1 EEDQTCITTDNGSN
15 VVKAVELNHW
25 TRLQCFGHR
34 LHLAI
39 ENALKEKTVKDRI
52 NRATGLC
59 RSLVCHFSHSWK
71 KKAALSEAQRELH
84 LPEHS
89 LITECPTRWGSRQK
103 MIGRVLEQRKALSQV
118 LSEDRKTRHLVPS
131 WQDIEV
137 LESINNALRPL
148 QEFTDALSGEA
159 YVSVSYLKPVLH
171 LLKTSTLAAKDED
184 TALTKKIKSLVLGY
198 MENKYSDPA
207 TQELLDIT
215 SFIDPRFKTDYMSAE
230 KVPDIKARVK
240 IEMEQVARKEKRVQA
255 STTDA
260 VLPSAGEAEPS
271 TSKKAKRSLGSFFKS
286 STAVPPGPAST
297 AVQLESA
304 IEAERLFTLETCCGY
319 GYGLARDL
327 HLLPRIFKGQREL
340 TGRRRNRNAFQG
352 TGPSLGANPFQ
363 GALPFTK
370 KRELSPGLPPAS
382 PGSFASPHWTPR
394 GTYLRHSRFGDLNPT
409 PFRSA
414 EGDVGHRPTLQNGVR
429 PSLRTD

>member
-1 EEDQTCITTDNGSN
+1 MVSINTVSNEGFKKLIRTLDKRYAIPSRTYFSQVAIPEMYTQCRNKLETELKNVEYYATTTDLWSSRTTEPYLSLTVHFINDDFELKSHCLQTVYFPADHTGENIAHGLRESLSNWGLKEEDQTCITTDNGSN

-52 NRATGLC
+52 NRATGLY

-159 YVSVSYLKPVLH
+159 YASVSYLKPVLH

-260 VLPSAGEAEPS
+260 VLLSAGEAEPS

-297 AVQLESA
+297 AVQLE
-304 IEAERLFTLETCCGY
+304 C
-319 GYGLARDL
+319 
-327 HLLPRIFKGQREL
+327 H
-340 TGRRRNRNAFQG
+340 
-352 TGPSLGANPFQ
+352 
-363 GALPFTK
+363 
-370 KRELSPGLPPAS
+370 
-382 PGSFASPHWTPR
+382 
-394 GTYLRHSRFGDLNPT
+394 
-409 PFRSA
+409 RS
-414 EGDVGHRPTLQNGVR
+414 
-429 PSLRTD
+429 